1 MIQFNLLPDIKL
13 EYIRAKRTKHSV
25 MLIAMAVAGT
35 SLAIFVLLFMT
46 VNVLQKQHL
55 NNLGNDIKRDSE
67 TLKGVNDLDR
77 VLTVQNQLNKLTEL
91 HDAKPVISRL
101 KGYIAQ
107 VTPAQVSYA
116 SIELDIESGTLH
128 FTGSADSLKT
138 VNQFVDTL
146 KFTKYTAGD
155 SEEQKNAFSEVVL
168 TTFGK
173 DDKGASYE
181 INLKFDPAIFASQS
195 NVKLVVPNIVT
206 TRSAVEK
213 PSENLLQPLSNPT
226 QEGGQ

>member
-1 MIQFNLLPDIKL
+1 
-13 EYIRAKRTKHSV
+13 
-25 MLIAMAVAGT
+25 MLAAMVVAGS
-35 SLAIFVLLFMT
+35 SLAIFILLFVT

-55 NNLGNDIKRDSE
+55 NNLGNDIKRDSQKLQGIE
-67 TLKGVNDLDR
+67 GLDR

-91 HDAKPVISRL
+91 HDAKPVLSRF
-101 KGYIAQ
+101 KEYIAQ
-107 VTPAQVSYA
+107 TTPAQVSYA
-116 SIELDIESGTLH
+116 SIDVDILTSTIR

-146 KFTKYTAGD
+146 KFTKYTVGD
-155 SEEQKNAFSEVVL
+155 ATEQTNAFSEVVL

-181 INLKFDPAIFASQS
+181 INLKFDPVIFASQS
-195 NVKLVVPNIVT
+195 DVKLVVPNIVT

-213 PSENLLQPLSNPT
+213 PTENLLLPLSNPT
-226 QEGGQ
+226 TEGGQ